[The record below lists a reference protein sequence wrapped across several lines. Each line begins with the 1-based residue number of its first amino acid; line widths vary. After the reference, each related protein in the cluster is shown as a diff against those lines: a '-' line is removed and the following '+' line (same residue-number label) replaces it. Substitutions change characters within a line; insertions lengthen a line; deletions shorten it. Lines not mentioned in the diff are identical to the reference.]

1 MENKHNLNI
10 NDDYTNF
17 TNLPEFRLDV
27 EAEMAEV
34 DRLFAHLD
42 SNSATQSLNQTST
55 PATTLNSSAK
65 RDVLEIND
73 SYTNYTSVAEFRID
87 VEAEMAEV
95 DRLLGEIPKGIK
107 IHSASVSPKTQVNSN
122 NSQEGMRDLN
132 QPLSGNTALE
142 QELSAK
148 ITSLQDEVADLKLK
162 LVSIEK
168 IMQLVLASLK

>member
-34 DRLFAHLD
+34 DRLFADLD
-42 SNSATQSLNQTST
+42 SNSAAQSFNHT
-55 PATTLNSSAK
+55 PPSAFSSK

-73 SYTNYTSVAEFRID
+73 SYTNYTNVAEFRID

-95 DRLLGEIPKGIK
+95 DRLLGDIPKGVK
-107 IHSASVSPKTQVNSN
+107 IHSASVPPRTLVDSN
-122 NSQEGMRDLN
+122 ISQENTRFSN
-132 QPLSGNTALE
+132 QSLSGNTTTE
-142 QELSAK
+142 QELLEK
-148 ITSLQDEVADLKLK
+148 VTSLQDEVADLKLK

-168 IMQLVLASLK
+168 IMQLILASLK

>member
-1 MENKHNLNI
+1 LENKHNLNI

-34 DRLFAHLD
+34 DRLFADLD
-42 SNSATQSLNQTST
+42 SNSAAQSLHQTFIPTS
-55 PATTLNSSAK
+55 NSGFR

-73 SYTNYTSVAEFRID
+73 SYTNYTNVAEFRID

-95 DRLLGEIPKGIK
+95 DRLLGDIPKGVK
-107 IHSASVSPKTQVNSN
+107 IHSASVPPRTLVDSN
-122 NSQEGMRDLN
+122 TSQESKRFLD
-132 QPLSGNTALE
+132 QSSSGNTTIE
-142 QELSAK
+142 QELLEKVA
-148 ITSLQDEVADLKLK
+148 SLQGEVADLKLK